1 MIAFPLGATTTPA
14 ELARDPHPR
23 LAELRAH
30 EPVSWLPA
38 LNGWLVTRR
47 DLALDVMR
55 DVETF
60 TVDDPR
66 FTTAQVVGP
75 SMLSLDGAE
84 HTRHREPFAAPFRP
98 REVREG
104 FAEFIEEETDRLLT
118 ALEPHGAADLRR
130 DFAGPLAVAVVTKA
144 LGLVDADT
152 GTVLSWYDAI
162 VRAVSDL
169 TAGHAADPAGPEAY
183 ARLRAAVETTVAKGA
198 AAAEGAT
205 VTKGT
210 AAEAEGTAAE
220 AEGIE
225 AEAEGSAVAEAEL
238 PTTSL
243 LTAAADRLTL
253 PEVASNAAVLM
264 FGGIET
270 TEAMITNALLH
281 LLRHPD
287 QLALVRADSALLD
300 SAIEESLRLEPGAAV
315 VDRYATRDTTLG
327 RAAIRKGDLV
337 TVSLAGANRDPAVFP
352 DPDRFDVRRDNSR
365 LQLAFAHGPHYC
377 LAAHLARLETK
388 IALRHL
394 LDRLPALRLDPDR
407 PTAPQGLVF
416 RKPPALH
423 VRWG

>member
-14 ELARDPHPR
+14 ELARDPHLR

-47 DLALDVMR
+47 DLVLDVMR
-55 DVETF
+55 DAETF

-104 FAEFIEEETDRLLT
+104 FAEFIDEEADRLLT

-183 ARLRAAVETTVAKGA
+183 ARLRAAVETTVAEGA
-198 AAAEGAT
+198 AAAEATDADPEAEGAA
-205 VTKGT
+205 
-210 AAEAEGTAAE
+210 AAEAERT
-220 AEGIE
+220 
-225 AEAEGSAVAEAEL
+225 AVAEPEV
-238 PTTSL
+238 PTPSL
-243 LTAAADRLTL
+243 LTAAADRLSL

-300 SAIEESLRLEPGAAV
+300 GAIEESLRLEPGAAV

-327 RAAIRKGDLV
+327 GAPIRKGDLV

-377 LAAHLARLETK
+377 LAAHLARLETR